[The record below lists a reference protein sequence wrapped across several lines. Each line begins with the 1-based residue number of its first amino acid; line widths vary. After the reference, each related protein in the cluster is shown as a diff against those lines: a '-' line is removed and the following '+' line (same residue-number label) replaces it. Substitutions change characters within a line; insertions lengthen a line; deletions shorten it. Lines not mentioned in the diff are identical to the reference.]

1 MLARRSACPACRSGD
16 ARRRRCAALVRAA
29 CVRAFLG
36 SPDLVVVHDHLLD
49 QTSELAVP
57 MAQAISAACDRGATV
72 LWITTSL
79 AAPAAQFVQADH
91 LFRLGDS
98 GLVRVRR
105 SR

>member
-1 MLARRSACPACRSGD
+1 
-16 ARRRRCAALVRAA
+16 
-29 CVRAFLG
+29 
-36 SPDLVVVHDHLLD
+36 
-49 QTSELAVP
+49 
-57 MAQAISAACDRGATV
+57 V

-79 AAPAAQFVQADH
+79 AAQAAQFVQADH

>member
-1 MLARRSACPACRSGD
+1 MVGLCLAR
-16 ARRRRCAALVRAA
+16 
-29 CVRAFLG
+29 
-36 SPDLVVVHDHLLD
+36 SPDLIVVHDQLLD

-57 MAQAISAACDRGATV
+57 MARAISAACDRGATV

-79 AAPAAQFVQADH
+79 AAQAAQFIQADH